1 MNKIAVLVLLLFGS
15 LALAQ
20 DANSNNPQPNQGKDS
35 KQQKAKGP
43 HADPS
48 AYHSP
53 YESDI
58 SKSSFGASKGAF
70 TQGSVT
76 NVSPQHAAG
85 AQAPTI
91 DFHHKN
97 AGHSSTSHE
106 PKADAKAK
114 PSYDPGQYKTKAP
127 AKLPQ

>member
-1 MNKIAVLVLLLFGS
+1 MNKIAVLLVLMFGS
-15 LALAQ
+15 LAFAQ
-20 DANSNNPQPNQGKDS
+20 DASPNDFQPNQGKDS
-35 KQQKAKGP
+35 KQQKAKDP

-53 YESDI
+53 YDSDI
-58 SKSSFGASKGAF
+58 SKSSYGASKGAF

-76 NVSPQHAAG
+76 NASPQHAAG
-85 AQAPTI
+85 AQAPNI

-97 AGHSSTSHE
+97 AAHSSTSHD

-114 PSYDPGQYKTKAP
+114 ASYDPGQYKAKAP

>member
-1 MNKIAVLVLLLFGS
+1 MNKLAVLVVLLFGS
-15 LALAQ
+15 LAFAQ

-58 SKSSFGASKGAF
+58 SKSSYGASKGTF

-76 NVSPQHAAG
+76 NASPQHAAG

-91 DFHHKN
+91 DFHQKH
-97 AGHSSTSHE
+97 APHSE
-106 PKADAKAK
+106 PKAAAKAK
-114 PSYDPGQYKTKAP
+114 PTYDPGQYKSKAP
-127 AKLPQ
+127 AKPPL